1 MSTATKL
8 IDEIREFAR
17 RKPDHSESTAR
28 LVRAIERID
37 SEFEGEVR
45 EQLLAEAR
53 SCFRKQLEALE
64 TAAQTRASLMK
75 LKENQRELVETLKR
89 IALEQRAGE
98 DAPTPRRRID
108 GATLH

>member
-1 MSTATKL
+1 MSTAMKL
-8 IDEIREFAR
+8 IEEIREFAR

-45 EQLLAEAR
+45 EQL
-53 SCFRKQLEALE
+53 EALE

-75 LKENQRELVETLKR
+75 LKENQRELVEALKR
-89 IALEQRAGE
+89 IALEQQANE
-98 DAPTPRRRID
+98 DTPTPRRRAD

>member
-1 MSTATKL
+1 MKL
-8 IDEIREFAR
+8 IEEIREFAR
-17 RKPDHSESTAR
+17 RKPDHAKSTAR
-28 LVRAIERID
+28 LLQAIERID

-53 SCFRKQLEALE
+53 STFRKQLETLE

-75 LKENQRELVETLKR
+75 LKENQRELVEALKR
-89 IALEQRAGE
+89 IAVEQRASE
-98 DAPTPRRRID
+98 ETPTPRRRQG